1 MQSKEKVPLRVELSG
16 TEKYFYE
23 KFSTENACD
32 WLESFINGAFS
43 NGEKFF
49 EIISEY
55 KNKTNVESSILAAIQ
70 KLIDTIR
77 EADNGKENR
86 QEQKHLL

>member
-1 MQSKEKVPLRVELSG
+1 MQSKEKVPLKVELSG

-23 KFSTENACD
+23 GFSAENACD

-55 KNKTNVESSILAAIQ
+55 KNKKEVESSILAAIQ

-86 QEQKHLL
+86 QEQKHFL